1 MRRHSALLLLTLVA
15 AAALPACS
23 RLTFIKPNY
32 SGGKYRELQT
42 PPNIRDSAQVKQR
55 ITARERLGLAAN
67 RVRSG
72 ELDVAEREIRTALK
86 EDPQSAEAYTLL
98 AVVESK
104 RGRSAQAG
112 QHYQRAAE
120 LAPDRGAEL
129 NNYGAWL
136 CANGRAEEALGWFD
150 RAAAI
155 PNYPERGAALANAG
169 ACAQQAGQTAR
180 AERDLRRALQS
191 DPNNP
196 VALAAMA
203 ELAYGKGEY
212 FEARAFSER
221 RLAAAPANPPSLLLA
236 SQIENKLGDRAA
248 ADRYVRRLK
257 QEFPKAGT
265 ANAVETRRP

>member
-1 MRRHSALLLLTLVA
+1 MRRHSALLLPILIAT
-15 AAALPACS
+15 AALPACS
-23 RLTFIKPNY
+23 RLTFIKPDY

-42 PPNIRDSAQVKQR
+42 PPKIHDSAEAKQR
-55 ITARERLGLAAN
+55 IAARERLGLAAN

-72 ELDVAEREIRTALK
+72 DLDEAERQVRAALK
-86 EDPQSAEAYTLL
+86 DDPRSPEGYTLL
-98 AVVESK
+98 AVIEGR

-112 QHYQRAAE
+112 QHYQRAVE
-120 LAPDRGAEL
+120 LAPNGGAEMS
-129 NNYGAWL
+129 NYGAWL
-136 CANGRAEEALGWFD
+136 CGNGRAAEAMGWFD
-150 RAAAI
+150 RAIAV
-155 PNYPERGAALANAG
+155 PNYAERGSAMANAG
-169 ACAQQAGQTAR
+169 ACAQQLGQTGN
-180 AERDLRRALQS
+180 AERYLRGALKS
-191 DPNNP
+191 DPNNA